1 MKSDKLTKFLVTIS
15 LALFGIVF
23 LLLAASSW
31 GILSLSKF
39 INYLEDG
46 PMFVRILLGILFIAF
61 TVGLVYVSIRLF
73 KLGKAPK
80 AAEMNLLTRS
90 NAGESYIS
98 SDAVS
103 QLVSRLLKK
112 NKQIKSAETK
122 VIPVEDGV
130 NIDIKSIVFAG
141 TDLTQLCSSIQNSVK
156 YEIESTTGIPVR
168 NVAVNIVKTVQ
179 GSEPVQEAVT
189 SRVN

>member
-61 TVGLVYVSIRLF
+61 TVGLVYVIIRLF

>member
-46 PMFVRILLGILFIAF
+46 PMFVRILLGILFIAL
-61 TVGLVYVSIRLF
+61 TVGLVYVIIRLF

>member
-1 MKSDKLTKFLVTIS
+1 MKSDKLTKFLVTIII
-15 LALFGIVF
+15 ALFGIVF
-23 LLLAASSW
+23 LLLAAASW
-31 GILSLSKF
+31 GILRVSKF
-39 INYLEDG
+39 VNYLEDG
-46 PMFVRILLGILFIAF
+46 PMFVRILLGILFIAI
-61 TVGLVYVSIRLF
+61 TAGLVYVITRVF

-130 NIDIKSIVFAG
+130 NIDIKSTVFAG
-141 TDLTQLCSSIQNSVK
+141 TDLTQLCSMIQNSVK
-156 YEIESTTGIPVR
+156 YEIESNTGIPVR

-179 GSEPVQEAVT
+179 GAEPVQEAIT
-189 SRVN
+189 RRVN

>member
-61 TVGLVYVSIRLF
+61 TVGLVYVIIRLF

-189 SRVN
+189 S